1 MKPLNTELVSLAI
14 ERSDGDNFEK
24 FALEFIQATEE
35 YPNFSPNGG
44 KKDCGADGYIRDEDV
59 TVFFQVSIEK
69 NIKSK
74 INKTIDRLKECE
86 RNHKRIFYVTNSK
99 VNNKDKEEDCLYDF
113 FGLSIRLIDQSL
125 IASKINKNNAT
136 ISAFN
141 NNLSR
146 FIDFLPKKNDDQ
158 IISISNKH
166 IENPEV
172 YVFLMQELDSRKN
185 EVELLQGLMDSLI
198 FWALKDTDPDE
209 KILMSKEDIK
219 RNISNS
225 FPWTKKIILNMLN
238 SRLDNLSKKNKEG
251 RKINHHRKLD
261 QYVLPF
267 ETRQLISVESSKD
280 KVIQDT
286 VLKQIHKMDELSM
299 LSDDEKNILS
309 NSAINVLRLFFE
321 NEGLRFSCF
330 LNSNQESEILIS
342 ENTIDDRISDVLK
355 DLSLAPQKNI
365 NTMIFL
371 SM

>member
-1 MKPLNTELVSLAI
+1 
-14 ERSDGDNFEK
+14 
-24 FALEFIQATEE
+24 
-35 YPNFSPNGG
+35 
-44 KKDCGADGYIRDEDV
+44 
-59 TVFFQVSIEK
+59 
-69 NIKSK
+69 
-74 INKTIDRLKECE
+74 LKECG
-86 RNHKRIFYVTNSK
+86 RNPKRIFYVTNSK
-99 VNNKDKEEDCLYDF
+99 VNNKDKEEDDLYDF

-225 FPWTKKIILNMLN
+225 FPWTKKIILNMLD
-238 SRLDNLSKKNKEG
+238 SRLDNLSKKTKKEE
-251 RKINHHRKLD
+251 R
-261 QYVLPF
+261 
-267 ETRQLISVESSKD
+267 
-280 KVIQDT
+280 
-286 VLKQIHKMDELSM
+286 
-299 LSDDEKNILS
+299 
-309 NSAINVLRLFFE
+309 
-321 NEGLRFSCF
+321 
-330 LNSNQESEILIS
+330 
-342 ENTIDDRISDVLK
+342 
-355 DLSLAPQKNI
+355 
-365 NTMIFL
+365 
-371 SM
+371 